1 LAQLKANSGRSL
13 PSELARPLVFSL
25 TDAMPSSA
33 DVKVIDALGDGWVMC
48 QRQNVAGDIFY
59 MNVNTHEVSTDPP
72 AGGSPPAPASRVLTR
87 PAKGASSY
95 TASTASTTSK
105 GLMTPSGSAVDQ
117 QPASAVIVEFGDW
130 AVCEDKLG
138 EFYFHWPTNQ
148 SYENPPVEL
157 LQLYKAH
164 KQEDERMNQ
173 LRQALAQQR
182 VRPQKQAYVAAT
194 VETAG
199 FWIDEQITQAQS
211 IVQPVTRQVSHAL
224 GSITVKPPAAAGA
237 AAVRVVYQAPQSQA
251 AYQAPQ
257 SQAAAYATQQPVK
270 YIQSA
275 AHAQQ
280 PIIQQVYQYAPH
292 AYY

>member
-1 LAQLKANSGRSL
+1 
-13 PSELARPLVFSL
+13 
-25 TDAMPSSA
+25 MPSSA
-33 DVKVIDALGDGWVMC
+33 DVKVIEALGDGWVMC

-72 AGGSPPAPASRVLTR
+72 AGGSPPAPPLPRGMLTR

-173 LRQALAQQR
+173 LRQVLAQQR

-194 VETAG
+194 VDTAG
-199 FWIDEQITQAQS
+199 FWIDSQVTQAQS

-224 GSITVKPPAAAGA
+224 GSVKVKPPA
-237 AAVRVVYQAPQSQA
+237 AAVRVVYQAPQSQ
-251 AYQAPQ
+251 P
-257 SQAAAYATQQPVK
+257 AAYATQQPMK
-270 YIQSA
+270 CIQSA
-275 AHAQQ
+275 AHPQQ